1 MQNGAHLQD
10 EQFEVAQTYM
20 LSMCFCCCRS
30 CISLVSAGRSSLLE
44 TTGAKA
50 GFANGGA
57 LVSKVLVAQR
67 CLLFFLC
74 CCWLNSVEVRIAAV
88 ACVKVR
94 RPKYVHQ
101 TASIDSISLQA
112 VQHCSHDSAS
122 PALAV
127 ILPRA

>member
-67 CLLFFLC
+67 CLLFFSLLLLAQQRGSAHC
-74 CCWLNSVEVRIAAV
+74 CGRMRQSEA
-88 ACVKVR
+88 
-94 RPKYVHQ
+94 P
-101 TASIDSISLQA
+101 
-112 VQHCSHDSAS
+112 
-122 PALAV
+122 
-127 ILPRA
+127 